1 MTELAATTPARSAG
15 PLPAAAPRPVID
27 LEAEAA
33 LDRCGAL
40 KDYWYVACLS
50 SELRRDRPLAREVL
64 GVPLV
69 VFRDER
75 GAARA
80 LRDRCLHRHARLSAG
95 EVIGGRLCCPY
106 HGWAYDGEG
115 RCVEVPSLG
124 PAQRGQVLDEEG
136 HRREGLHLAP
146 CDVGR
151 VETFPTCEQDGLVY
165 VLMGGDPSRARRPPF
180 RVPRLGE
187 PGWTTYFMVTWF
199 PNGVTNLVE
208 NFMDVPHTVFVHRGW
223 FRNKAQKRVPATV
236 ERRSTGEVLVTY
248 HQQEDV
254 VSGLGRLFNP
264 TGEPMV
270 HTDHFFAPNVT
281 RVDYGFGPRSG
292 FVINSQCTPV
302 GPTSTWVY
310 TAISY
315 RLPWDLPRALV
326 ARALRPLVRWYTTQ
340 VIRQDVEIMG
350 VQRDGLLRDGR
361 PIDFRSTEADLLH
374 ADIEAIRG
382 WLLAGAHGPPPGDAT
397 RDIVFWI

>member
-1 MTELAATTPARSAG
+1 MRSEQLSAPPVARR
-15 PLPAAAPRPVID
+15 PLD
-27 LEAEAA
+27 LEAEADLA
-33 LDRCGAL
+33 RCGAL
-40 KDYWYVACLS
+40 KDFWYVACLA
-50 SELRRDRPLAREVL
+50 SELTATAPLGREVL

-69 VFRDER
+69 LFRDAG
-75 GAARA
+75 GAPRA

-95 EVIGGRLCCPY
+95 VVIDGRLCCPY
-106 HGWAYDGEG
+106 HGWTYDGAG

-124 PAQRGQVLDEEG
+124 PAQQGQALD
-136 HRREGLHLAP
+136 GLRLGP

-151 VETFPTCEQDGLVY
+151 LDAFPALEQDGLVY
-165 VLMGGDPSRARRPPF
+165 VFMGDDPARARRPAF

-223 FRNKAQKRVPATV
+223 FRDRARRRVPATV
-236 ERRSTGEVLVTY
+236 ERRQGEVLVTY

-264 TGEPMV
+264 RGRPMT
-270 HTDHFFAPNVT
+270 HTDHFFSPNVT
-281 RVDYGFGPRSG
+281 RVDYGFGEESG

-326 ARALRPLVRWYTTQ
+326 ARALRPLVKWYTTQ

-350 VQRDGLLRDGR
+350 VQRDGLVRGGL
-361 PIDFRSTEADLLH
+361 PLDFRSTEADQLH
-374 ADIEAIRG
+374 VDIEAYRG
-382 WLLAGAHGPPPGDAT
+382 WLLAGAPGAPPPDA
-397 RDIVFWI
+397 RREIAFWI